1 MKTAVAIFA
10 LGFAISLAGDATH
23 VASGTT
29 VYDWDGLPTLWKSAL
44 WFPFAVASAVLAAA
58 WGAERLPLAR
68 VRARTREDALLGAAL
83 VLALYGLT
91 AALLGQPPTVS
102 VTLTAALAVAI
113 WLWWDPSARAL
124 AVALGA
130 AVLGPLGEVLIV
142 EAGAAHYTEQADG
155 LLGVAEWLPCLYF
168 AAGAVASGL
177 WAALRQ
183 DDRNERPA
191 GQLPL

>member
-1 MKTAVAIFA
+1 MRTAAAIFA
-10 LGFAISLAGDATH
+10 LGFVTSLAGDAAH

-29 VYDWDGLPTLWKSAL
+29 VYDWDGVPTLWKSAL

-113 WLWWDPSARAL
+113 WLWWDPSPRAL

-155 LLGVAEWLPCLYF
+155 LMGVAEWLPSLYF

-177 WAALRQ
+177 WAALSGAPAS
-183 DDRNERPA
+183 RPS
-191 GQLPL
+191 